1 MQRELEDGS
10 YTVEV
15 VLSGG
20 SGRASIQSPAD
31 LTIENG
37 KMTAEIVWSS
47 PNYDYM
53 EIDGIAY
60 DPVNSEGNSVFSVD
74 VPALDADIPVLAET
88 VAMSEPHM
96 IEYTI
101 RFRSETV
108 RSAENS
114 IRFFWSVPVAAVL
127 SAAVL
132 TVVFAGKRKKKKNEK

>member
-1 MQRELEDGS
+1 MRREFNDGS

-20 SGRASIQSPAD
+20 SGRASVRSPAD
-31 LTIENG
+31 LVIENG

-53 EIDGIAY
+53 EINGIAY

-88 VAMSEPHM
+88 VAMSEPHR

-101 RFRSETV
+101 RFRSETIQPAADPTLIFGCV
-108 RSAENS
+108 
-114 IRFFWSVPVAAVL
+114 FAAVIL
-127 SAAVL
+127 SAAAL
-132 TVVFAGKRKKKKNEK
+132 TAVFAGKRKKKRNEK